1 MAPAT
6 TTTHFIVSK
15 TKLSNSLG
23 YKLGHLA
30 DAAPF
35 IYKDQCHWNMK
46 LKVILPLSSSSVQCT
61 GEGESIW
68 KEHLS
73 STYYLSLRYNN
84 EQ

>member
-30 DAAPF
+30 DAAPASCLLVCSN
-35 IYKDQCHWNMK
+35 IWNK
-46 LKVILPLSSSSVQCT
+46 YSK
-61 GEGESIW
+61 
-68 KEHLS
+68 
-73 STYYLSLRYNN
+73 YLLL
-84 EQ
+84 